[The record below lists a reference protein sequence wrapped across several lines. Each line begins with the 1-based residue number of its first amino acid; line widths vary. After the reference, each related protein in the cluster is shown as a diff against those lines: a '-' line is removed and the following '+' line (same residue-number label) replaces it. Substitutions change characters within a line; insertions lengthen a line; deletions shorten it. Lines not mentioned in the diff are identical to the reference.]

1 MASSSSIARSRASRR
16 PASSSG
22 VATFSS
28 AVMVGIRWKDWN
40 TTPTCARRSRA
51 SASSLMVP
59 RSWPKA
65 RTVPPVA
72 RSSPPIS
79 ISSEDLPE
87 PDGPTSPTLSPRWT
101 SSVIPWSIRT
111 RPVFPSSASE
121 ASERDSR
128 GEVMRLRLIEKGF
141 LTYGALRGLGKVLA
155 VMWALVSP
163 AWAGEPV
170 TVLAFGD
177 SLTQGYGLP
186 EEDGFVP
193 QMRNWLQD
201 QGVEA
206 ELINAGVSGDTTAGG
221 AARVEWSLTPEVDAM
236 IVTLGGNDLLRGLD
250 PSDARSNLRAIL
262 ESARSRDVEVLLVGM
277 KAPGNYGAEYQ
288 TAFDSIYPD
297 LAQEFGTLYFENFFA
312 GLGQDDPAQACR
324 YFQPDGIHPNSE
336 GVERIV
342 EALGPAVVDLVLRA
356 E

>member
-1 MASSSSIARSRASRR
+1 MGFSLIANDFFQYGVWSMR
-16 PASSSG
+16 G
-22 VATFSS
+22 KVATMFLLV
-28 AVMVGIRWKDWN
+28 A
-40 TTPTCARRSRA
+40 TPAMA
-51 SASSLMVP
+51 
-59 RSWPKA
+59 
-65 RTVPPVA
+65 
-72 RSSPPIS
+72 
-79 ISSEDLPE
+79 ED
-87 PDGPTSPTLSPRWT
+87 
-101 SSVIPWSIRT
+101 
-111 RPVFPSSASE
+111 
-121 ASERDSR
+121 
-128 GEVMRLRLIEKGF
+128 
-141 LTYGALRGLGKVLA
+141 
-155 VMWALVSP
+155 
-163 AWAGEPV
+163 V

-186 EEDGFVP
+186 EAQGLVP
-193 QMRNWLQD
+193 QLDAWLAAK
-201 QGVEA
+201 GVKVD
-206 ELINAGVSGDTTAGG
+206 LINAGVSGDTTAGG
-221 AARVEWSLTPEVDAM
+221 AARVDWSLSPEVDAM

-312 GLGQDDPAQACR
+312 GLGQDDPAQARR

-342 EALGPAVVDLVLRA
+342 EALGPAVVDLVQRA